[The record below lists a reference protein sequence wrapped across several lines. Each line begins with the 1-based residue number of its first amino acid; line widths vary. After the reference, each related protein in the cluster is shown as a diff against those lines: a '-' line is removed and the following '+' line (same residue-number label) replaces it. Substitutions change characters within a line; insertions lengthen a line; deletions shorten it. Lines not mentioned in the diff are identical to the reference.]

1 MGRIF
6 AEKSNTVFKQIVFLI
21 VAASSVLFFVFFE
34 IYQKAYL
41 YAGVLI
47 HKIKTACG
55 CTEMSQLI
63 AMHPWIFGALGI
75 LSLVIFAFLVYSVY
89 KLAKS
94 IIQTRKFSAKY
105 LINKKSKHSSKLER
119 TILNL
124 NLDKSRVVEIRESKP
139 VVFCFGLWRPKTCIS
154 SGLIK
159 ILRKDELEA
168 VLLHEHHHVVS
179 REPIKLFIIKY
190 SQNILFFLPGLKT
203 LIKKYF
209 TFSELA
215 ADELATDSF
224 RNRSKLSRAIFK
236 ISEREEKQLF
246 RESLSLS
253 FFSSVISERVN
264 RLSDD
269 SYMPNFKL
277 WGKRFIFGLCSIT
290 VALLTM
296 FVFLSDSSKAFA
308 MHNNGSCFLGAGQNQ
323 NESLSCNLDESEQV
337 CAESNQLH
345 NESGGCE
352 MN

>member
-1 MGRIF
+1 MERIF
-6 AEKSNTVFKQIVFLI
+6 SEKSNIVFKQIIFLI
-21 VAASSVLFFVFFE
+21 IAASGALFFLFFE

-63 AMHPWIFGALGI
+63 AMHPWIFGALAI
-75 LSLVIFAFLVYSVY
+75 LSLAVFAFLIYSVY
-89 KLAKS
+89 KLVRS

-105 LINKKSKHSSKLER
+105 LINKKSKHSSKVER
-119 TILNL
+119 AILNL
-124 NLDKSRVVEIRESKP
+124 NLDKGRIVEIRGSRL

-154 SGLIK
+154 SGLVK

-168 VLLHEHHHVVS
+168 VLLHEHHHAIS
-179 REPIKLFIIKY
+179 REPMKLFIIKY
-190 SQNILFFLPGLKT
+190 SQNILFFLPGFKT

-215 ADELATDSF
+215 ADELATDNFKS
-224 RNRSKLSRAIFK
+224 RSKLSRAIFK

-269 SYMPNFKL
+269 SYMPKFKL
-277 WGKRFIFGLCSIT
+277 WRKRFILGLCSVT
-290 VALLTM
+290 LALLTM

-308 MHNNGSCFLGAGQNQ
+308 MHNNGSCVSGVKQNQ
-323 NESLSCNLDESEQV
+323 GESLACNLDEGEQV
-337 CAESNQLH
+337 CAEGSH
-345 NESGGCE
+345 AHKEASGCE
-352 MN
+352 VN

>member
-21 VAASSVLFFVFFE
+21 IAASGALFFVFFE

-41 YAGVLI
+41 YAGVLL

-63 AMHPWIFGALGI
+63 AMHPWIFGALAI
-75 LSLVIFAFLVYSVY
+75 LSLVILAFLIYSVY
-89 KLAKS
+89 KLVRSAVN
-94 IIQTRKFSAKY
+94 TRKFSAKF
-105 LINKKSKHSSKLER
+105 LINKKLKHSSKLER
-119 TILNL
+119 TISNL
-124 NLDKSRVVEIRESKP
+124 NIDKGGIVEIKESRP
-139 VVFCFGLWRPKTCIS
+139 VVFCFGLWRPRTCIS
-154 SGLIK
+154 SGLVK
-159 ILRKDELEA
+159 ILRTDELEA
-168 VLLHEHHHVVS
+168 VLLHEHHHMVS
-179 REPIKLFIIKY
+179 REPMKLFVIKY

-203 LIKKYF
+203 LIRKYF

-215 ADELATDSF
+215 ADELATDNF
-224 RNRSKLSRAIFK
+224 KNRSKLSRAIFK

-269 SYMPNFKL
+269 SYVPKFKL
-277 WGKRFIFGLCSIT
+277 WGKRFVLGLCSVT
-290 VALLTM
+290 LALLTI
-296 FVFLSDSSKAFA
+296 FVFLSDSSRAFA
-308 MHNNGSCFLGAGQNQ
+308 MHNNGSCVSGVEQNQ
-323 NESLSCNLDESEQV
+323 DESLTCNLDEREQV
-337 CAESNQLH
+337 CVENSQIHKEAS
-345 NESGGCE
+345 GCE